1 MTDPFLREYGK
12 LNWMTWKYTAGNLS
26 SFKKC
31 MPPGGGKRGGNQGI
45 GPGKGNPGRLFN
57 TQSADEKVR
66 EKIESLFPNEEFTI
80 ECYFTEKG
88 EDPEKVET
96 KLLWA
101 YLQAYYELPPANHKS
116 VRF

>member
-1 MTDPFLREYGK
+1 MRAPHQLGRVHG
-12 LNWMTWKYTAGNLS
+12 S
-26 SFKKC
+26 SNIIYIAQS
-31 MPPGGGKRGGNQGI
+31 GGGKRGGNQGI

-57 TQSADEKVR
+57 TRSADEKVR

-96 KLLWA
+96 KLL
-101 YLQAYYELPPANHKS
+101 
-116 VRF
+116 